1 MKTKTIGIIAM
12 TALFIGCPDLM
23 QAQHEEK
30 SNANQRIEKNNLRE
44 NFRIKR
50 DGDYGWFTKNKR
62 NESGEEKRQ
71 FTRKLMT
78 TRGVIKNL
86 TNENRN
92 SLMVAVAIGG
102 LAAGTG
108 FALVWSLLYFRMV
121 PARTNSAQKLRRNS
135 APISTKIP
143 CGLTLITR

>member
-50 DGDYGWFTKNKR
+50 DGNYDWFTKNKR

-92 SLMVAVAIGG
+92 SLTVAVAIGVII
-102 LAAGTG
+102 LPYGTG
-108 FALVWSLLYFRMV
+108 PDKFCSTIETKFRTHFYENPV
-121 PARTNSAQKLRRNS
+121 RPADLNYSVESTFHRM
-135 APISTKIP
+135 PI
-143 CGLTLITR
+143 L